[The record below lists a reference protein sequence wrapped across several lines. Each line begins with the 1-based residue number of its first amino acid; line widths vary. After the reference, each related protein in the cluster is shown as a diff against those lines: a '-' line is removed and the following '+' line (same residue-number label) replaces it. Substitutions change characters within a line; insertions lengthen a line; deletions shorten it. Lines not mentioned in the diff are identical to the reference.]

1 VDCGAGEDRL
11 VSDES
16 AERLHPEDERA
27 LELLTSGT
35 MDVLPHGGLAV
46 RLAAARREGR
56 ALRVKLGIDPSGSDL
71 TLGHAVVLRKLRQF
85 QDTGHLAVLIVGDFT
100 GMVGDPSDKKALRQ
114 SLTAEQTAQNS
125 ASYLEQVLRVLNPDR
140 TELRRNSEWLAEM
153 TMTDVVREARHL
165 TVAQLLEREDFARRF
180 AARQPISLVEFL
192 YPLLQG
198 YDSVAVGAD
207 VELGGTDQTY
217 NLLVG
222 RELQRAHGQP
232 QQVVVTVPLLEGLDG
247 RQKMSKSLG
256 NYVAIAEPP
265 DQQYGKLMSLRDDG
279 LIGRYLSLCTDL
291 PPAEI
296 ELVETQAAGGG
307 PEAAAAKRRMA
318 REVVALYH
326 GLDAAA
332 AAEERFTTVFRQH
345 QLPGEVPAAPLVDG
359 DPVHLPRALVAAGL
373 AATTSEA
380 RRLLR
385 AGAVRLDNRPLSADA
400 LDVARADLVGRVVA
414 AGRRKM
420 ARLVE
425 PNAAGGATRA

>member
-1 VDCGAGEDRL
+1 

-16 AERLHPEDERA
+16 AERLHPDDERA

-35 MDVLPHGGLAV
+35 TEVLPQGGLAA
-46 RLAAARREGR
+46 RLALARREGR
-56 ALRVKLGIDPSGSDL
+56 PLRVKLGIDPSGSDL

-114 SLTAEQTAQNS
+114 SLTAEQTADNS
-125 ASYLEQVLRVLNPDR
+125 ATYLEQVLRVLRPDR
-140 TELRRNSEWLAEM
+140 TELRRNSEWLAAM
-153 TMTDVVREARHL
+153 TMTNVVREARHL

-222 RELQRAHGQP
+222 RELQRAHGRP

-256 NYVAIAEPP
+256 NYVGIAEPP
-265 DQQYGKLMSLRDDG
+265 DQQFGKLMSLRDDG
-279 LIGRYLSLCTDL
+279 LVGRYLSLCTDL
-291 PPAEI
+291 SPAEI
-296 ELVETQAAGGG
+296 RPLEAQAQGGG
-307 PEAAAAKRRMA
+307 PEAATAKRRMA
-318 REVVALYH
+318 RE
-326 GLDAAA
+326 AAA
-332 AAEERFTTVFRQH
+332 FNAAASRIAGIMSRSSIRPFFSALAST
-345 QLPGEVPAAPLVDG
+345 
-359 DPVHLPRALVAAGL
+359 PRP
-373 AATTSEA
+373 S
-380 RRLLR
+380 
-385 AGAVRLDNRPLSADA
+385 
-400 LDVARADLVGRVVA
+400 
-414 AGRRKM
+414 
-420 ARLVE
+420 RLVSTSLS
-425 PNAAGGATRA
+425 PGQAPRL